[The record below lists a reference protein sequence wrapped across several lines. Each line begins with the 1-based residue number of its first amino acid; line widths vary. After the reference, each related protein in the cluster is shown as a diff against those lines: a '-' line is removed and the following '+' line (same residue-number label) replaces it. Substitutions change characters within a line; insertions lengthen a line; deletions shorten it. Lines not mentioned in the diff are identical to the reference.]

1 MHRGGVPLAA
11 GKTFINAK
19 MAGGVSMG
27 TKHIEISHIDP
38 LMLGKVNAIFGFLM
52 GLLMGV
58 LSLVSSGILSGYLQ
72 TLSGTPV
79 ELIEKTQQLGFI
91 GLLFFLFLGIVTGFI
106 SGALAAVVYNAVAKM
121 VGGLKVEVNEE

>member
-1 MHRGGVPLAA
+1 MSLKR
-11 GKTFINAK
+11 
-19 MAGGVSMG
+19 
-27 TKHIEISHIDP
+27 IEISHVDP
-38 LMLGKVNAIFGFLM
+38 LMLGKVNAIFGFVM

-58 LSLVSSGILSGYLQ
+58 LSLISSGLLAGYLQ

-79 ELIEKTQQLGFI
+79 EIIERTQQFGLI

-106 SGALAAVVYNAVAKM
+106 SGALVAVVYNAVAKM